1 MTLGAI
7 KKEVIMSK
15 HLTDSERLRILEEY
29 LMSSQSKYAI
39 AKKYRIAQC
48 LINDW
53 LRKFGLED
61 KIPQDPMKTSPVSKS
76 DLTLKEREE
85 LERLRQENRLLK
97 TKLKRESLGHEA
109 YKLLVELA
117 EETYGIEIRKNS
129 EAK

>member
-1 MTLGAI
+1 
-7 KKEVIMSK
+7 MSK

-29 LMSSQSKYAI
+29 LGSTRSKYAI
-39 AKKYRIAQC
+39 EKKYKISEG
-48 LINDW
+48 LIKNW

-61 KIPQDPMKTSPVSKS
+61 KILPEETMKTNPDSKS
-76 DLTLKEREE
+76 PLTGREKEE
-85 LERLRQENRLLK
+85 LEELRKEVRQLK
-97 TKLKRESLGHEA
+97 AKLKRESMGHEA

>member
-1 MTLGAI
+1 
-7 KKEVIMSK
+7 
-15 HLTDSERLRILEEY
+15 
-29 LMSSQSKYAI
+29 
-39 AKKYRIAQC
+39 
-48 LINDW
+48 
-53 LRKFGLED
+53 
-61 KIPQDPMKTSPVSKS
+61 IPQDPMKTSPVPKS